1 MQEKSEVLVTG
12 AGGFIGSHL
21 VERLVSENFR
31 VRALVHY
38 RGDGGIGW
46 LKKLT
51 EKYPEQLTVVKGDV
65 RDPGQMLS
73 LVEGVEVVFHL
84 AALIGIPYS
93 FQAPQSYIEV
103 NVLGTQNLLE
113 ASKRAGVRAFVQT
126 STSEVYGTAETVP
139 MSESHRLNPQSPY
152 AASKVA
158 ADAICLSYFHSYG
171 FPVTTLRPFNTFGP
185 RQSTRAI
192 IPTIIRQI
200 IENDGVVELG
210 NLEARRDF
218 TFVADTV
225 SGFLK
230 TAAEIESTKGKVLN
244 LGAGWD
250 ISIGE
255 LVDVCSKAMDI
266 PVQVISSTDRLR
278 PQTSEVERLLSDNS
292 LARELIGWRPEASMR
307 QDFAKRVLET
317 AMWWEKVNPESRE
330 SGSERYHL

>member
-1 MQEKSEVLVTG
+1 MQVNTEILVTG

-21 VERLVSENFR
+21 VERLLSENHR
-31 VRALVHY
+31 VRALAHY

-46 LKKLT
+46 LDKLA
-51 EKYPEQLTVVKGDV
+51 EDYPETLSVVKGDI
-65 RDPGQMLS
+65 RDFGQMLS

-93 FQAPQSYIEV
+93 FHAPQSYIEV

-113 ASKRAGVRAFVQT
+113 ASKRSGVRAFVQT

-139 MSESHRLNPQSPY
+139 MAEGHRLNPQSPY

-158 ADAICLSYFHSYG
+158 ADAICLSYFHSFG
-171 FPVTTLRPFNTFGP
+171 FPVATLRPFNTFGP
-185 RQSTRAI
+185 RQSSRAV

-210 NLEARRDF
+210 NLESRRDF
-218 TFVADTV
+218 TFVTDTV

-244 LGAGWD
+244 LGTGWD

-255 LVDVCSKAMDI
+255 LVDVCSNALDV
-266 PVQVISSTDRLR
+266 PVRVISSPDRLR
-278 PQTSEVERLLSDNS
+278 PHSSEVERLLSDNS
-292 LARELIGWRPEASMR
+292 LARDLIGWKPEASMQ
-307 QDFAKRVLET
+307 QDFAGRVLET
-317 AMWWEKVNPESRE
+317 AMWWKKVILESHD
-330 SGSERYHL
+330 SGKGRYHL